1 MFKKLFISLIILS
14 ALTSDGT
21 AVFPAA
27 YYDMLVFAGCQS
39 NILDELNEGS
49 TLIPIGDTHDIRA
62 CDASDYSWVSAGIN
76 IKYSTAF
83 DIKEP
88 FLKKKLFWGTERYS
102 LKNNLN
108 EKIIYSDIIYLSS
121 GYSNRDIVI
130 NYTDSS
136 PPFNYS
142 V

>member
-14 ALTSDGT
+14 ALTTDGT

-27 YYDMLVFAGCQS
+27 YYDMLVFIDS
-39 NILDELNEGS
+39 RSDVLDVLNEGPS
-49 TLIPIGDTHDIRA
+49 LAPNGDANGIISDDALNYTLMDNGFNIR
-62 CDASDYSWVSAGIN
+62 YSV
-76 IKYSTAF
+76 AF

-88 FLKKKLFWGTERYS
+88 LCKKGLFCGTNKYS
-102 LKNNLN
+102 LKNNLIESITELQYISILPSYKN
-108 EKIIYSDIIYLSS
+108 KGL
-121 GYSNRDIVI
+121 VI

-136 PPFNYS
+136 PPSCYT